1 MYLKN
6 KSETATVI
14 LKTRKGFKT
23 VLPLGTI
30 EVEERDLLT
39 GLNSNLVKI
48 AKEEIQLEAKKEET
62 KIEDKKEE
70 TKLEDKKEE
79 TIEIKKDELVEEVLE
94 VKEVEDKTEL
104 ELLEEKLESLKQ
116 TWETTSRPKKKE
128 TLQKEIKEIQ
138 TKIEALK

>member
-14 LKTRKGFKT
+14 LKTRNGFKT
-23 VLPLGTI
+23 VLPLATI
-30 EVEERDLLT
+30 EIEERDLLT

-48 AKEEIQLEAKKEET
+48 AKEEIKIEEKKEEPV
-62 KIEDKKEE
+62 
-70 TKLEDKKEE
+70 
-79 TIEIKKDELVEEVLE
+79 EIKLDELVEDVLE
-94 VKEVEDKTEL
+94 VKEVEEKSEL
-104 ELLEEKLESLKQ
+104 EQLEEKLEALKR
-116 TWETTSRPKKKE
+116 TWETTTRPKKKE